1 MRTVQSE
8 VHQGRWVGPRSVNR
22 VDALGSSCDLTS
34 PAVNG
39 PGVSAL
45 TSVTPAVAC
54 TGRASRM
61 YHIGVPQN
69 PGNGECAG
77 PGSERSTRGRL
88 VPAGS
93 GTRPPRCHLLCLRP
107 GLRLDLSPLRHV
119 SWSLGLQPG
128 LLASCPVT
136 AHCDLGPGPRGCGD
150 HREGHWLVDNHN
162 SLSGVCAWEG
172 LWSVGFLL
180 SPQGTHFSRVFQML
194 GKQGLKSS
202 TLSPS
207 LALPGTS
214 SKSLNFQNLQAFPN
228 FSFPSSS
235 YSIITCLSLVV
246 HLEPTQPFK
255 CLSFSYSQ

>member
-8 VHQGRWVGPRSVNR
+8 VHQGRWAGPRSVNR
-22 VDALGSSCDLTS
+22 VDVPGSSCNLTS
-34 PAVNG
+34 LAVNS

-54 TGRASRM
+54 TGRASRR

-77 PGSERSTRGRL
+77 PGSERSTRGWL

-107 GLRLDLSPLRHV
+107 GLRLDLSPLPHA

-150 HREGHWLVDNHN
+150 HRESHWLTIITR
-162 SLSGVCAWEG
+162 SLGFVHGRGCG
-172 LWSVGFLL
+172 LWGSSFL
-180 SPQGTHFSRVFQML
+180 QGTHFSRVFQTL

-202 TLSPS
+202 TLS
-207 LALPGTS
+207 
-214 SKSLNFQNLQAFPN
+214 LQ
-228 FSFPSSS
+228 PSS
-235 YSIITCLSLVV
+235 
-246 HLEPTQPFK
+246 PRD
-255 CLSFSYSQ
+255 